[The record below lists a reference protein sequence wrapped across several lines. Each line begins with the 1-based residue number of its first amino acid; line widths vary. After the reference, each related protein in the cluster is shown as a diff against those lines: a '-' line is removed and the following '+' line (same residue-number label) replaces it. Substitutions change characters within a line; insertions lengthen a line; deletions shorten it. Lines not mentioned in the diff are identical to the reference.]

1 MRLLRVQSLDNNTQ
15 AFLALVRAGLWEQ
28 DIQLLPNQDIEWQE
42 VYRLATEQSVLGLVL
57 AGLEHSDVK
66 PPKELLLQWI
76 GEVQQIEQRN
86 KAMNKFVA
94 ELIDSLRKED
104 IYCLLV
110 KGQGIAQCY
119 ERPLWRASGDI
130 DLLLNGSNFYRAKD
144 FYNSMT
150 GVPSAVS
157 NKNEIRKHLEY
168 IIDSW
173 LVELHG
179 TLHTNLSKGIDSEI
193 DNIQEGVFAN
203 NDVREWRNED
213 TSIFIPSPNN
223 DIIFVFSHILQHF
236 FNGGIGLRQIS
247 DLSRLLWTFRDSIDS
262 KLLEQRLL
270 KMGLVTE
277 WKAFGNMMVNTLG
290 LPVESLPIFDTK
302 YKKKGDYILSYV
314 LATGNFGHNK
324 DYSYFSKYPI
334 LVRKSITLW
343 RYVKDSNRIWRIF
356 PIDSIKFLLRFMVD
370 GIKSLIKG

>member
-42 VYRLATEQSVLGLVL
+42 VYRLAAEQSVLGLVL

-270 KMGLVTE
+270 KMRLVTE

>member
-1 MRLLRVQSLDNNTQ
+1 MQSLDNNTQ

-42 VYRLATEQSVLGLVL
+42 VYRLAAEQSVLGLVL

-270 KMGLVTE
+270 KMRLVTE